1 MVRNLFSSARSTLKA
16 FVNFV
21 NSVTTFPS
29 YLRGWVSYVKDYL
42 KNFRR
47 NLSNLAETNL
57 ELGKFHLRMGNYTD
71 AMLRFLLITKYLDKD
86 SKAANY
92 WLGWA
97 YFLKGNHRKAL
108 ISLSNAEGENKADL
122 YNFIRTINTVSE
134 VPTDVYGL
142 HRDIT
147 SGNFIDKFGSETVN
161 LPIQMITEFN
171 KIAADLPEH
180 YSILELGCNIGLLG
194 LEVKKRMQESFEIKG
209 VETSAE
215 LIKLQDLY
223 LRSDEIYDRI
233 IQSDLL
239 QFLQKDQDKY
249 DVILSL
255 DGLSSNKDLNNI
267 FSLIS
272 ARLNTGGYFAICL
285 KTSPEVRF
293 SEKYLEFSYNSLET
307 LKILEKSDLKLNDAL
322 EIKLEIKNNYTIFVG
337 TKV

>member
-1 MVRNLFSSARSTLKA
+1 MVRNLFSSVISALRA
-16 FVNFV
+16 FVH
-21 NSVTTFPS
+21 SIITFPT
-29 YLRGWVSYVKDYL
+29 YLRGWVSYVKDYMR
-42 KNFRR
+42 NFRR
-47 NLSNLAETNL
+47 NLSNLADTNM
-57 ELGKFHLRMGNYTD
+57 ELGKFHLRSGNYTD

-86 SKAANY
+86 NKTANY

-108 ISLSNAEGENKADL
+108 VNLANADGENKADL
-122 YNFIRTINTVSE
+122 YNFIRTIDTISE
-134 VPTDVYGL
+134 VPQDVHGL

-147 SGNFIDKFGSETVN
+147 SGEFIDKFGSETIN

-171 KIAADLPEH
+171 KIATSLPEH

-194 LEVKKRMQESFEIKG
+194 QEIKKRMQENFELKG

-223 LRSDEIYDRI
+223 LRSDEIYDQV
-233 IQSDLL
+233 IQSDIA
-239 QFLQKDQDKY
+239 QFLQKDKNKY
-249 DVILSL
+249 DIILSL
-255 DGLSSNKDLNNI
+255 DGLSYNKDLTEI

-272 ARLNTGGYFAICL
+272 AHLNSGGYFAICL
-285 KTSPEVRF
+285 KTSPLLKF
-293 SEKYLEFSYNSLET
+293 SEKHLEFSYNTSDVMG
-307 LKILEKSDLKLNDAL
+307 ILEKSGLELDSGL